1 MPNYHRLV
9 AWIEPKGGRWAAAF
23 ISEGSRWLRAPA
35 MRLFS
40 SVRDARSWVGQEA
53 AALGGIPVSW
63 VNQPDE
69 APQQRQVALSDAV

>member
-1 MPNYHRLV
+1 
-9 AWIEPKGGRWAAAF
+9 
-23 ISEGSRWLRAPA
+23 